1 MDCPLCECE
10 ATRPFQPELA
20 DACRECPDCGL
31 VFLEPR
37 AHPSLQAER
46 ARYLTH
52 NNSPEDPGYR
62 KYLADA
68 VDPLLEKLELGIQ
81 ESGVD
86 AEAARSALRGLDF
99 GSGPGPAVH
108 VMLAERGIECANYD
122 PFFAFDTDRLERPYD
137 FVVCTEVVE
146 HLRRPGHAW
155 ELLDRLLKRG
165 AWLAVR
171 TEILTPDVD
180 FENWWYRNDETHLC
194 FYSAETMEWIAE
206 NFEWSLE
213 EPRPNVRLFQKN

>member
-1 MDCPLCECE
+1 MDCPLCECN

-20 DACRECPDCGL
+20 DAFRECPDCCL

-37 AHPSLQAER
+37 AHPTLQAER

-52 NNSPEDPGYR
+52 NNSPEDEGYR
-62 KYLADA
+62 KYLSDA
-68 VDPLLEKLELGIQ
+68 VGPLVEELEAQIAA
-81 ESGVD
+81 SGVD
-86 AEAARSALRGLDF
+86 PEAARSALAGLDF
-99 GSGPGPAVH
+99 GCGPGPAVQA
-108 VMLAERGIECANYD
+108 MLAEQGIACANYD
-122 PFFAFDTDRLERPYD
+122 PFFAFDPSLLERSYD

-171 TEILTPDVD
+171 TEILSPEID
-180 FENWWYRNDETHLC
+180 FEKWWYRNDETHLC
-194 FYSAETMEWIAE
+194 FYRSETMDWLATE
-206 NFEWSLE
+206 FEWRIE
-213 EPRPNVRLFQKN
+213 TPRPNVRLFQRA